1 MALNYEDYVDLK
13 GSGIGQPKKEVSPE
27 EDFFHSIYICGRD
40 RENHKQ
46 ILEKNGKLQIRGVD
60 YNLDEVYMI
69 VTHVKKVR
77 INSSFDISKQRN
89 VVTCGSKLNTNPWVG
104 TSGRKCANA
113 KERASIPECK
123 ECKHQII
130 VFGVLC
136 ENKEGRLKIGE
147 DKKPVFCFF
156 VGRGIKWEDV
166 NNYLTNLAEQEITPI
181 FEPVTDKSLKFEKE
195 NVDMSKRVVT
205 VIKVGHKRSQYN
217 NNLLQTFLFDTGAKL
232 SNKHIVSLI
241 EVAKKTIS
249 KVEEKLDRLIGVK
262 GSEGDEEAQTQA
274 DESSTPAAAPL
285 TMDIPS
291 MENTNKVKPEET
303 PTETPKEIIT
313 EVSDEAYSFDD
324 IEF

>member
-1 MALNYEDYVDLK
+1 MALNYEDYVDLS
-13 GSGIGQPKKEVSPE
+13 GSGIGQPKKEVPPE

-46 ILEKNGKLQIRGVD
+46 IVEKNGKLQIRGVD

-77 INSSFDISKQRN
+77 INSSFDVTKQRN
-89 VVTCGSKLNTNPWVG
+89 VITCGSKLNTNPWVG
-104 TSGRKCANA
+104 TSGRKCATA
-113 KERASIPECK
+113 KERVAIPECK

-136 ENKEGRLKIGE
+136 ENREGRLRIGE

-166 NNYLTNLAEQEITPI
+166 NSYLTTLAEQEITPI
-181 FEPVTDKSLKFEKE
+181 FEPVTDKSIKFEKE

-217 NNLLQTFLFDTGAKL
+217 NNLLQTFSFSTGAKL

-241 EVAKKTIS
+241 EVAKKTVP
-249 KVEEKLDRLIGVK
+249 KVEEKLNKLVGIT
-262 GSEGDEEAQTQA
+262 GSDSEEENQPQTE
-274 DESSTPAAAPL
+274 ESAPAPL

-291 MENTNKVKPEET
+291 MENNKTPEPTPTKEVITEAPEEN
-303 PTETPKEIIT
+303 
-313 EVSDEAYSFDD
+313 YSFDD
-324 IEF
+324 VEF